1 MKQYG
6 NALRRLSGTL
16 YEGSESLQRMPIVEL
31 AGDCRVLIENHK
43 GVVEYGMEK
52 ICVKVQYGFVC
63 VCGLEMELAR
73 MTKDQLV
80 ITGKIGSVTIQR
92 KGHI

>member
-31 AGDCRVLIENHK
+31 AGDGRVLIENHR
-43 GVVEYGMEK
+43 GVVEYGSEK
-52 ICVKVQYGFVC
+52 ICVKVRYGFVC

>member
-6 NALRRLSGTL
+6 NALRRLSGAL
-16 YEGSESLQRMPIVEL
+16 YEGNEGHPGVPIVEL
-31 AGDCRVLIENHK
+31 AGDGRVLIENHR
-43 GVVEYGMEK
+43 GVVEYGTEK
-52 ICVKVQYGFVC
+52 ICGKVRYGFVC

-92 KGHI
+92 KGDI

>member
-1 MKQYG
+1 MKQYT

-16 YEGSESLQRMPIVEL
+16 YDGKEEQPGVPIVEL
-31 AGDCRVLIENHK
+31 AGDGRVLIEHHK
-43 GVVEYGMEK
+43 GVVEYGTEK
-52 ICVKVQYGFVC
+52 ICIKVPYGLLC
-63 VCGLEMELAR
+63 VCGLDMELAK

-92 KGHI
+92 KGKL